1 MYLVRYKQVRKVYRT
16 SVKKA
21 MRDELQLGYP
31 GILAKISKGIKLGV
45 IVLG

>member
-1 MYLVRYKQVRKVYRT
+1 MYLVRYKQVRKDRT